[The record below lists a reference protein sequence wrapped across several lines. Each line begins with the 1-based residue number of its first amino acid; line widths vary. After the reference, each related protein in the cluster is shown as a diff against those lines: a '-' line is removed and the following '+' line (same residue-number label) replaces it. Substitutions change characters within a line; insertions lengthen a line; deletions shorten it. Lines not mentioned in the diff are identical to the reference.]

1 MSSWL
6 RSTDTRTVTHL
17 PLGRADYASV
27 YLLQRQLHDLRVAGK
42 IRDTVITVEHDP
54 VFTIGRS
61 GSAANILVPPEVL
74 EKEGITVY
82 EIERGGDITYHG
94 PGQLVVYPIIDL
106 RDQGRDLRRYV
117 RNLEQG
123 VIDLLA
129 EFGIEGMRRSGFP
142 GVWVGARKIAS
153 VGVYVKHWVTRHG
166 LAFNVAVNRTHFG
179 MINPCGLP
187 IEVTSLD
194 ALTGESYPLEEIAR
208 RLLSKMEPLFDWRF
222 VEEDPGP
229 YWKGVE

>member
-6 RSTDTRTVTHL
+6 KSTDTRIVTHL
-17 PLGRADYASV
+17 PIGRADYASV
-27 YLLQRQLHDLRVAGK
+27 YLLQRQLHDLRAEGK

-61 GSAANILVPPEVL
+61 GSVENILVPPEIL
-74 EKEGITVY
+74 EQEGITVY
-82 EIERGGDITYHG
+82 EVERGGDITYHG

-106 RDQGRDLRRYV
+106 RNQGHDLRRYI

-129 EFGIEGMRRSGFP
+129 GFGIKGTRRSGFP

-166 LAFNVAVNRTHFG
+166 LALNVAVNREHFG

-194 ALTGESYPLEEIAR
+194 ELTGETYPLDDIAQQ
-208 RLLSKMEPLFDWRF
+208 LLSKMGSLFDWQF